1 MKITINSKSF
11 VDAVSWVTK
20 SYDMKNDRAYVTLSI
35 DAEGEGILSHANT
48 NSYMKSNFSVV
59 SVDFDGD
66 DKDSASFA
74 VDGAYL
80 KNLSNAIGSSSGE
93 VVISKKLKSEK
104 TSLNVKTDLGRFT
117 IPLLDYAV
125 SEEPTFVEIGEVD
138 DNDFFDSLT
147 RIAKLCDSDNSGSS
161 SFIGSV
167 DFGFNVEDK
176 TVNMFATDRYAL
188 GEISLDFSPSD
199 NQDDDTV
206 EDIVSKHVLLPSSS
220 ATIIPATK
228 GVNTSI
234 TLIAEDSG
242 DGTLRFGY
250 SFPDSRIALFSLV
263 NAATF
268 PHTQAMKDK
277 ALKEVEHE
285 ITVETSDLK
294 NAIRTI
300 SSLSPSE
307 DDIYFT
313 IDGDGLT
320 VTDSAMSNS
329 LQVDSKD
336 VDYENEDEY
345 RARFVRSVINEAF
358 SPVSTSKMKLK
369 WGSNSMAFVF
379 EPLTEDGQ
387 SVENVFVM
395 AVLGKLN

>member
-11 VDAVSWVTK
+11 VEAVSWVTK
-20 SYDMKNDRAYVTLSI
+20 SYDTKNDRSYIALSI
-35 DAEGEGILSHANT
+35 DSEGEGVLSHANA
-48 NSYMKSNFSVV
+48 NSYMKSNYSVV

-66 DKDSASFA
+66 DQDNAVFS

-80 KNLSNAIGSSSGE
+80 KNLANAIGSSGGDF
-93 VVISKKLKSEK
+93 VISKKLKAER
-104 TSLNVKTDLGRFT
+104 TSLDVKTNLGKFT
-117 IPLLDYAV
+117 IPLLDQTVA
-125 SEEPTFVEIGEVD
+125 SEPEFVEIGEVD
-138 DNDFFDSLT
+138 DNEFFDSLT

-167 DFGFNVEDK
+167 DFGFDTEEK
-176 TVNMFATDRYAL
+176 TVKMFATDRYAL
-188 GEISLDFSPSD
+188 GEISLDFSPSEEE
-199 NQDDDTV
+199 DDTV
-206 EDIVSKHVLLPSSS
+206 DEIVSKHILLPSNSANIVSS
-220 ATIIPATK
+220 TK
-228 GVNTSI
+228 GINTSI

-250 SFPDSRIALFSLV
+250 SFPDGRIALFSLV

-268 PHTQAMKDK
+268 PHTKAMKDK

-285 ITVETSDLK
+285 VTLETSDLK

-313 IDGDGLT
+313 ISSKGLV
-320 VTDSAMSNS
+320 VTDSTKSNS
-329 LQVDSKD
+329 LKVDHD
-336 VDYENEDEY
+336 EIDYDNDEDY

-358 SPVSTSKMKLK
+358 SPISTNKMKLK
-369 WGSNSMAFVF
+369 WGSDSMAFVL
-379 EPLTEDGQ
+379 EPITEDGE
-387 SVENVFVM
+387 SVNNVFVM
-395 AVLGKLN
+395 AVIGKVN